1 MVEKPFAPT
10 AKEARE
16 VFELAKEKGLIC
28 MPNQNRRFDGDF
40 MALKSVLESGKIGQM
55 VRLESHYDYFRE
67 NGWYDTYGTLYNLAV
82 HTVDQIISLFGRPDR
97 TVFDVRSIH
106 HPGLGDDYYDLEF
119 FYGNGKASVNTSM
132 CVLIDYPRFTLHGT
146 KGSFTLPPVIHNS
159 GKKKTVGRH
168 KVTKETAPEDRWGT
182 LVYINDQGEK
192 IEEKVPVYSA
202 AYEKI
207 YDNLVEAIQ
216 QGKEKC
222 IKDDE
227 VICVLELLEKATET
241 AKSHKAQAEGGESL

>member
-1 MVEKPFAPT
+1 M
-10 AKEARE
+10 ARCITWLYIQWIRSS
-16 VFELAKEKGLIC
+16 VFSE
-28 MPNQNRRFDGDF
+28 
-40 MALKSVLESGKIGQM
+40 
-55 VRLESHYDYFRE
+55 
-67 NGWYDTYGTLYNLAV
+67 
-82 HTVDQIISLFGRPDR
+82 DR
-97 TVFDVRSIH
+97 TGRYLTCGASI
-106 HPGLGDDYYDLEF
+106 
-119 FYGNGKASVNTSM
+119 
-132 CVLIDYPRFTLHGT
+132 
-146 KGSFTLPPVIHNS
+146 IHNS

-227 VICVLELLEKATET
+227 VIWVLELLEKATET

>member
-1 MVEKPFAPT
+1 
-10 AKEARE
+10 
-16 VFELAKEKGLIC
+16 

-82 HTVDQIISLFGRPDR
+82 HTVDQIISLFGKPDR

-146 KGSFTLPPVIHNS
+146 I
-159 GKKKTVGRH
+159 
-168 KVTKETAPEDRWGT
+168 
-182 LVYINDQGEK
+182 
-192 IEEKVPVYSA
+192 
-202 AYEKI
+202 
-207 YDNLVEAIQ
+207 
-216 QGKEKC
+216 
-222 IKDDE
+222 
-227 VICVLELLEKATET
+227 
-241 AKSHKAQAEGGESL
+241 